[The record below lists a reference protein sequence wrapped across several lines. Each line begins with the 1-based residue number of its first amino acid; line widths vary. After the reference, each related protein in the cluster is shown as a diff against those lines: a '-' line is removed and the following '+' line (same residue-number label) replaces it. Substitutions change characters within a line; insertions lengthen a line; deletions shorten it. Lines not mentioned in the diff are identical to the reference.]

1 MKQMMRILLSG
12 CSGKMG
18 HVVSQTVQERTDCDI
33 VAGFDIKSDGDY
45 KYPVFAQP
53 SDFTGTADVII
64 DFSNPVTLP
73 RLLEFARSRRIPA
86 VIATTGL
93 SPADIELLRL
103 TAAEIPVFSSAN
115 MSIGVN
121 LLTEL
126 AKKAA
131 AVLSDSFDI
140 EIIEMHHN
148 QKIDA
153 PSGTALMLA
162 DAVSSVLPQ
171 PSQYVYDRHS
181 QRKKRDRNEIGI
193 HSVRAGTIAG
203 EHEVIFAGR
212 DEIITLHHSAASRQ
226 IFATGAVNAAIFL
239 CRQKPGLYNMG
250 DLVASIGG

>member
-1 MKQMMRILLSG
+1 MMHILLSG
-12 CSGKMG
+12 CNGKMG
-18 HVVSQTVQERTDCDI
+18 HVVTQTVQGRTDCDI
-33 VAGFDIKSDGDY
+33 VAGFDSQPGGESG
-45 KYPVFAQP
+45 YPVFAQP
-53 SDFTGTADVII
+53 MEFPGTADVLI
-64 DFSNPVTLP
+64 DFSNPAFLP
-73 RLLEFARSRRIPA
+73 KLLEFATARRIPA

-93 SPADIELLRL
+93 SADDMERL
-103 TAAEIPVFSSAN
+103 HRAAAEIPVFSSAN
-115 MSIGVN
+115 MSIGIN

-153 PSGTALMLA
+153 PSGTALMIA
-162 DAVSSVLPQ
+162 NAVSSVLPYS
-171 PSQYVYDRHS
+171 PQYVYERHS
-181 QRKKRDRNEIGI
+181 QRKKRDRSEIGI

-212 DEIITLHHSAASRQ
+212 DEVITLHHSAMSRQ
-226 IFATGAVNAAIFL
+226 IFATGAVNAALFL
-239 CRQKPGLYNMG
+239 CRQKPGFYNMG